1 MYDGRGRW
9 SRWGKKPCVTEF
21 LALDIRKLVRYA
33 GGLDPVC
40 GGGCHVLTST
50 WTRGATRRSSIQ
62 VLLYPGLQ
70 RAELVYQVDKSPVQ
84 VTVPLVYVPL
94 PRRGGVRPLWCCP
107 RCGRRCCI
115 LYGHPFVCRVCANA
129 TYATAQDSR
138 TPITRIEAR
147 LSRILAQVGGH
158 DVTAATFPAKPA
170 GVGLRRYARL
180 RAQWATLREL
190 RDDAW
195 LYGLYAF
202 MTPSSLRTEFPD
214 LAALLEELKP
224 DPLAD
229 YRQEVQA
236 WRRSPPELVH
246 LAAKSRQQPQQ
257 RAAPAN
263 RLTVGQLARAAGVAP
278 AFIHAARREQLLRP
292 DQGRTTRR
300 VRYRAKL
307 AGWVRKLAALREQ
320 GLEWAELLAWSR
332 RRWLPGHEHERQAP
346 AELSSEFRR

>member
-1 MYDGRGRW
+1 M
-9 SRWGKKPCVTEF
+9 
-21 LALDIRKLVRYA
+21 
-33 GGLDPVC
+33 
-40 GGGCHVLTST
+40 HV
-50 WTRGATRRSSIQ
+50 A
-62 VLLYPGLQ
+62 V
-70 RAELVYQVDKSPVQ
+70 A
-84 VTVPLVYVPL
+84 LVYVPL

-115 LYGHPFVCRVCANA
+115 LYGHPFVCRVCGGA

-138 TPITRIEAR
+138 NPITRIDAR
-147 LSRILAQVGGH
+147 LRRVLAQVGGH
-158 DVTAATFPAKPA
+158 DVTSVSFPVRPD

-180 RAQWATLREL
+180 YAQWRMLYALRE
-190 RDDAW
+190 DAL
-195 LYGLYAF
+195 LYGLYAI

-214 LAALLEELKP
+214 VAALLAEWKP

-246 LAAKSRQQPQQ
+246 LAAAPRQPPRGQ

-307 AGWVRKLAALREQ
+307 VGWVRKLAVLREQ
-320 GLEWAELLAWSR
+320 GLEWPEIRAWSR
-332 RRWLPGHEHERQAP
+332 WRWLPGHEHERQAP